1 MANETVAFDV
11 IGTLFGLDRVRAR
24 IVAAGAPEHAL
35 ERWFAESLRD
45 YFAISH
51 SGGYEALGAV
61 LESSLVRT
69 LVSMDLDAGEE
80 AVGRIMSSLK
90 EMDLNDGARE
100 AFQRF
105 TDAGWRIVTLT
116 NGSEELTRELLERA
130 RLDHHVSAV
139 LSCDSIGISKP
150 HPAVYALA
158 KGNAPGELWM
168 VAAHAWDI
176 QGAARAG
183 LRTAFVAPGDGAYLD
198 VFPAPDIIAPD
209 LVSAAAAVLA
219 R

>member
-11 IGTLFGLDRVRAR
+11 IGTLFSLDRVRAR

-35 ERWFAESLRD
+35 ERWFAEALRD

-61 LESSLVRT
+61 LRSSLVRT
-69 LVSMDLDAGEE
+69 LDSMDLDAGGE
-80 AVGRIMSSLK
+80 AVGRIMSSLR
-90 EMDLNDGARE
+90 EMELSDGALE
-100 AFQRF
+100 AFERF
-105 TDAGWRIVTLT
+105 TAAGWRIVTLT
-116 NGSEELTRELLERA
+116 NGSEELTRDLLERA
-130 RLDHHVSAV
+130 GLDRHVSAV

-150 HPAVYALA
+150 HPDVYALA
-158 KGNAPGELWM
+158 KRHAAGELWM

-183 LRTAFVAPGDGAYLD
+183 LRTAFVSAKESSYLD

-209 LVSAAAAVLA
+209 LVSVAEAVLA